1 MQLYAGG
8 KLFTKKTYTIVV
20 IFTTFAIITIIIS
33 VKNRSCLHGSRSGDE
48 FWSLQDSLG

>member
-20 IFTTFAIITIIIS
+20 IFTTFAIISILIS
-33 VKNRSCLHGSRSGDE
+33 VKTGAAFMAPEVETSSGA
-48 FWSLQDSLG
+48 SKIH